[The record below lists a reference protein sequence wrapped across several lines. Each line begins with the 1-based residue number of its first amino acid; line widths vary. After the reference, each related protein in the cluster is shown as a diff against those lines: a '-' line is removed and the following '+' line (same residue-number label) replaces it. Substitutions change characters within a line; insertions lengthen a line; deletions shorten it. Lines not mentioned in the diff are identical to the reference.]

1 MKITESKLRRIIRN
15 ILKESHSKNSKG
27 NIDLSKRG
35 KEISAS
41 EAKQLNHNFVSD
53 YGRIA
58 GEQEADQ
65 LLELLSGDQGN
76 TNEIVISP
84 DHAEDINWAMGNEP
98 TALIPL
104 FVIEDEDLKREINVV
119 VFKEVGSNK
128 YYKLRLDGEDFV
140 DRGDPGYHGK
150 DSREIRYSDD
160 VKLTAKRGNKFGK
173 PNLDHL
179 HQRDI
184 EKYEEKARQKDMM
197 NRGRF

>member
-1 MKITESKLRRIIRN
+1 MRITERRLRRIIRS
-15 ILKESHSKNSKG
+15 ILKESDNKNSKG

-41 EAKQLNHNFVSD
+41 EAKQLNNDFVSD

-58 GEQEADQ
+58 GEQEANRLID
-65 LLELLSGDQGN
+65 LLSGDQGN

-84 DHAEDINWAMGNEP
+84 DHVEDIDWAISNEP
-98 TALIPL
+98 KALIPL
-104 FVIEDEDLKREINVV
+104 FVIEDEDLKREINIV

-128 YYKLRLDGEDFV
+128 HYKLRLDGESFV
-140 DRGDPGYHGK
+140 DIDAPGYHGK
-150 DSREIRYSDD
+150 DPREIHYSDD
-160 VKLTAKRGNKFGK
+160 IKLTAKRGDKFGK

-179 HQRDI
+179 QRRDI
-184 EKYEEKARQKDMM
+184 EKSKEKARLKDMM